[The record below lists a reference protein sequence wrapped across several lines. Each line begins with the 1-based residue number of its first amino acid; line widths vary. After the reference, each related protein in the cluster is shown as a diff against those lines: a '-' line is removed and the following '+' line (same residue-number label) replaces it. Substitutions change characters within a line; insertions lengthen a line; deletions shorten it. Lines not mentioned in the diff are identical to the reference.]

1 MRLTPL
7 GLLLSCYDGA
17 VVLEVSLV
25 LLLARTKVDVR
36 NTSSST
42 QLLSLLSFPTIK
54 KFEATNVSVHV
65 DSVLK
70 LT

>member
-1 MRLTPL
+1 M